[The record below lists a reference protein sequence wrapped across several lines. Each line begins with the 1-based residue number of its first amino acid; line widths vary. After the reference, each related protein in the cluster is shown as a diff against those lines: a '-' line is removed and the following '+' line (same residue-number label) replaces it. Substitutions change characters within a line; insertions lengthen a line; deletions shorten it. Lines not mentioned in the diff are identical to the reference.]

1 MDNIWLML
9 LLQLLLIGLN
19 AIFACAEIAV
29 ITINENKL
37 ERLSEQGNKKAKKLQ
52 KLKSEPARF
61 LATIQVA
68 ITLSGFLGSAFAA
81 DNFSDRLVSW
91 VLSLGVGIPKS
102 TLDTVSVILITLILS
117 YFTLILGELV
127 PKRVA
132 MQKAESLALALSSLV
147 YFISKFFKPI
157 VSFLTFSTNTI
168 LRIMR
173 IDPNKT
179 DDDMSEEDIRMMI
192 DAGSR
197 NGAIDNDEKTLI
209 HNIFEFD
216 DMTAG
221 EIATHRT
228 DVKVLLLSQTDE
240 EWDDI
245 IRNGHHGKYPVCSE
259 SADKVTGILDTKVY
273 FRLKSYDRD
282 TVMKNAVKPAYFV
295 PEGVNAEVLFKN
307 MKATHNYFAV
317 VLDEYGGMTGII
329 TITDLIEEL
338 IGDIETDPEKGEYI
352 PDIEEITDESGTF
365 WLIKGSAFIDDIKR
379 EVGITFPETECDT
392 FGGFVFA
399 AIGVIPKDG
408 SSLELNFDSFT
419 IDSTEISNH
428 HLVKARLRAK
438 I

>member
-1 MDNIWLML
+1 MNNIWLML

-91 VLSLGVGIPKS
+91 VLSLGVNIPKS

-168 LRIMR
+168 LKIMR

-228 DVKVLLLSQTDE
+228 DVKFLLLSQSNE

-245 IRNGHHGKYPVCSE
+245 ITSGYHGKYPVCDE
-259 SADKVTGILDTKVY
+259 SADKVIGILDTKDY
-273 FRLKSYDRD
+273 FRLKSHDRD
-282 TVMKNAVKPAYFV
+282 TVMNSAVKGAYFV
-295 PEGVNAEVLFKN
+295 PENVNAEVLFKN
-307 MKATHNYFAV
+307 MKATRNYFAV

-329 TITDLIEEL
+329 TITDLVEEL
-338 IGDIETDPEKGEYI
+338 VGDFASNETSNEYI
-352 PDIEEITDESGTF
+352 PDIEEISDENGTC
-365 WLIKGSAFIDDIKR
+365 WLIKGTAFLDDIRK
-379 EVGITFPETECDT
+379 ETGISFPKTECDT
-392 FGGFVFA
+392 FGGFIFA
-399 AIGVIPKDG
+399 TLGVIPKDG
-408 SSLELNFDSFT
+408 SSLELSFENFN
-419 IDSTEISNH
+419 IDSTEIENH
-428 HLVKARLRAK
+428 HLVRARLK
-438 I
+438 SK

>member
-37 ERLSEQGNKKAKKLQ
+37 ERLSEQGNKKARKLQ
-52 KLKSEPARF
+52 NLKAEPAGF

-81 DNFSDRLVSW
+81 DNFSDKLVDFL
-91 VLSLGVGIPKS
+91 VSLGVNIPIN
-102 TLDTVSVILITLILS
+102 TLDTVAVILITIILS

-132 MQKAESLALALSSLV
+132 MQKAESLALALSNLL
-147 YFISKFFKPI
+147 YFIAKIFKPI
-157 VSFLTFSTNTI
+157 VSFLTLSTNTVLKI
-168 LRIMR
+168 LR
-173 IDPNKT
+173 IDPNQSE
-179 DDDMSEEDIRMMI
+179 DDMSEEDIRMMI
-192 DAGSR
+192 DAGSKS
-197 NGAIDNDEKTLI
+197 GAIDNDEKNLI

-228 DVKVLLLSQTDE
+228 DVRVLLLSQSDD

-245 IRNGHHGKYPVCSE
+245 IKNGSHGKYPVCSE
-259 SADKVTGILDTKVY
+259 SADKVVGILDTKVY

-282 TVMKNAVKPAYFV
+282 SIMKFAVKPAYFV
-295 PEGVNAEVLFKN
+295 PEGANAEVLFKN

-317 VLDEYGGMTGII
+317 VLDEYGGMSGII
-329 TITDLIEEL
+329 TITDLIEQL
-338 IGDIETDPEKGEYI
+338 IGDIETDTDQGEYI
-352 PDIEEITDESGTF
+352 PDIEEITDENGTF
-365 WLIKGSAFIDDIKR
+365 WIIKGSAFIDDIKR
-379 EVGITFPETECDT
+379 KVGIAFPETECDT
-392 FGGFVFA
+392 FGGFIFS

-408 SSLELNFDSFT
+408 SSLELNFDTFT
-419 IDSTEISNH
+419 VDSTEISNH
-428 HLVKARLRAK
+428 HLIKARVRAK
-438 I
+438 